1 MVELYSYSHPS
12 ASRKNL
18 PTDQTERF
26 MQPED
31 YEDQSFQPEPMDN
44 SAHPTLRWNRK
55 PLEEF
60 QHGPLYIQEKIHPAV
75 LIQSALKEQGKQ
87 MDLFSQF
94 NGLPEE
100 ANYDWYQFDGDWQ
113 NQLIHGDA
121 KRVMASLAQREGH
134 AGQVQTIYMDPPYN
148 IKFNAN
154 FQLRTDETEVSDTGD
169 TMPHDAMAVKAFRD
183 AYEGNIHTFLD
194 NLYHQLILARELLA
208 DTGSCFM
215 QIGYENV
222 HELACLMNEVFGKEN
237 HIATIPYFTGT
248 NQSVNFLPQIG
259 NWILWFAKDRTQ
271 AKYHQLYQALSR
283 EEKLEYMS
291 SYAMCELPDGTCR
304 NLTNEEKK
312 DLEVLPE
319 GTKLFRTM
327 RLSSAGTST
336 TGGSDP
342 FIWQGKEYLC
352 PPGRHWTVSHEGL
365 VNLADSNRLI
375 SKDRGELRWKNYED
389 EIPGRYIN
397 ASWTNIGSVQ
407 DKRYVVQSPET
418 TIERCIL
425 MTSDPGDLVLDPTCG
440 AGTTAYLAEKWG
452 RRWITIDTSRVAI
465 AVARQ
470 RLATS
475 KFDYYLLQDSESGAK
490 LEAELPGAQPITP
503 TDTKDVSKGFIYP
516 RMPRVSAGTLAY
528 GIEEYIYMVDQPER
542 NPQKTRVCSPFTVE
556 SDTRPQTM
564 STDEDNATA
573 IQASP
578 TRDQI
583 LEALPVAGL
592 KYRNDHWTV
601 TDLEPYPG
609 REGITHTATL
619 REKSSKKTLKAA
631 IYIAPEDIRVG
642 PSQIRRVAFE
652 IPNMVPQRDTLLVI
666 SFGYDPGATLQEY
679 HQMGNIQV
687 LTAEAARDLM
697 IEGLK
702 HSPSDHSFVIIGE
715 PDVDLRKIDDRQLEL
730 EVRGIDTY
738 DPKLNSIRSS
748 EPVDIHCI
756 LTDTDFDG
764 FSFKVRRINFPNQTK
779 DKQLER
785 FKKELQ
791 SSIDSR
797 KWGRLLSTTTIPFE
811 PPAEGKIAVKVI
823 DKSGMETM
831 TVITV
836 PA

>member
-1 MVELYSYSHPS
+1 MVELYSYAHPS

-26 MQPED
+26 MEPED

-44 SAHPTLRWNRK
+44 SAHPTLQWNRK
-55 PLEEF
+55 PLEEI

-75 LIQSALKEQGKQ
+75 LIHSALKEHDKQ

-271 AKYHQLYQALSR
+271 AKYHQLYEQLSR
-283 EEKLEYMS
+283 EEKLEPMGFD
-291 SYAMCELPDGTCR
+291 AMCELEDGTYR
-304 NLTNEEKK
+304 NLTTDERS
-312 DLEVLPE
+312 DLTLLPV
-319 GTKLFRTM
+319 KARIFRRM
-327 RLSSAGTST
+327 RLTST
-336 TGGSDP
+336 GTGRSDP
-342 FIWQGKEYLC
+342 FTWQGSTYLC
-352 PPGRHWTVSHEGL
+352 PPGEHWRVSHSGL
-365 VNLADSNRLI
+365 QKLAVANRLI
-375 SKDRGELRWKNYED
+375 TTEKGTLAWKRYED
-389 EIPGRYIN
+389 EVPGRHIN
-397 ASWTNIGSVQ
+397 ATWTGIGALR

-425 MTSDPGDLVLDPTCG
+425 MTSDPGDLIIDPTCG
-440 AGTTAYLAEKWG
+440 AGTSPYLAEKWG

-490 LEAELPGAQPITP
+490 REAELPGAQPITP
-503 TDTKDVSKGFIYP
+503 TGTKDVSKGFIYP
-516 RMPRVSAGTLAY
+516 RMPRISAGTLAY
-528 GIEEYIYMVDQPER
+528 GIEQYIYMFDQPER

-564 STDEDNATA
+564 STDEDNDTA
-573 IQASP
+573 IQVSP

-619 REKSSKKTLKAA
+619 SEKSSKKTLKAA

-642 PSQIRRVAFE
+642 PSQIRRAAREV
-652 IPNMVPQRDTLLVI
+652 PNMVPQRDTLLVI
-666 SFGYDPGATLQEY
+666 GFGYDPGTTLEEY
-679 HQMGNIQV
+679 QQMGNIQV
-687 LTAEAARDLM
+687 LPAEAARDLM

-715 PDVDLRKIDDRQLEL
+715 PDVDLRKNDDGQLEL

-738 DPKLNSIRSS
+738 DPKLNSVRSS

-764 FSFKVRRINFPNQTK
+764 FSFKVRRVNFPNQTK

-797 KWGRLLSTTTIPFE
+797 KWGRLLSTTTIPFD

>member
-1 MVELYSYSHPS
+1 MVDLHSYNYPS
-12 ASRKNL
+12 ATRTNL

-26 MQPED
+26 MEPED
-31 YEDQSFQPEPMDN
+31 YEDQGFRPEPMDN
-44 SAHPTLRWNRK
+44 SAHPTLHWNRK

-87 MDLFSQF
+87 IDLFSQF

-100 ANYDWYQFDGDWQ
+100 ANYDWYLFDGDWQ
-113 NQLIHGDA
+113 NRLIHGDA
-121 KRVMASLAQREGH
+121 KRVMASLAQREGL

-154 FQLRTDETEVSDTGD
+154 FQLRTDETEVSDSGD
-169 TMPHDAMAVKAFRD
+169 TMPHDTLAVKAFRD

-194 NLYHQLILARELLA
+194 NLHHQLVLARELLA
-208 DTGSCFM
+208 DTGSCFL

-237 HIATIPYFTGT
+237 HLSTIPYFTGT
-248 NQSVNFLPQIG
+248 NQSGNFLPQIG

-271 AKYHQLYQALSR
+271 AKYHQLYQQLSR
-283 EEKLEYMS
+283 EEKLIHMS
-291 SYAMCELPDGTCR
+291 SYAMCELPDGTYR

-319 GTKLFRTM
+319 GTRLFTTM
-327 RLSSAGTST
+327 RTTSKGTST
-336 TGGSDP
+336 TGRSDP
-342 FIWQGKEYLC
+342 FTWQGNTYLC
-352 PPGRHWTVSHEGL
+352 PGEQWRVSHEGL
-365 VNLADSNRLI
+365 QKLADANRLI
-375 SKDRGELRWKNYED
+375 STNGETLRWKKYED

-397 ASWTNIGSVQ
+397 AAWTDIGSPQ
-407 DKRYVVQSPET
+407 DKRYVVQSPDT

-452 RRWITIDTSRVAI
+452 RRWLTMDTSRVAI

-490 LEAELPGAQPITP
+490 REAELPGAQPITP
-503 TDTKDVSKGFIYP
+503 SGTKDVSKEFIYP
-516 RMPRVSAGTLAY
+516 RMLRVSAATLAY
-528 GIEEYIYMVDQPER
+528 GIEKYIYLVDQPER

-556 SDTRPQTM
+556 SDTRPQTI
-564 STDEDNATA
+564 STDEDTA
-573 IQASP
+573 AAAQASP
-578 TRDQI
+578 TREQI
-583 LEALPVAGL
+583 LEALPVAGV

-619 REKSSKKTLKAA
+619 REKNSKKTLKAA
-631 IYIAPEDIRVG
+631 IYIAPEDVTVG
-642 PSQIRRVAFE
+642 PNQIRRAARE
-652 IPNMVPQRDTLLVI
+652 IPNMVPQRDSLLVI
-666 SFGYDPGATLQEY
+666 SFGYDPGATLEEY
-679 HQMGNIQV
+679 HQMGSIQV
-687 LTAEAARDLM
+687 LRAEADRDLM

-702 HSPSDHSFVIIGE
+702 HSPTDHSFVIIGE
-715 PDVDLRKIDDRQLEL
+715 PDVDLKQAPNGQLEL
-730 EVRGIDTY
+730 EVRGVDTY

-748 EPVDIHCI
+748 EPQDIHCI

-785 FKKELQ
+785 FKKDLQ
-791 SSIDSR
+791 RSIDNS
-797 KWGRLLSTTTIPFE
+797 KWNRLLSTTTIPFDA
-811 PPAEGKIAVKVI
+811 PTEGRIAVKVI

>member
-1 MVELYSYSHPS
+1 MVDLHSYNYPS
-12 ASRKNL
+12 ATRTNL

-26 MQPED
+26 MEPED
-31 YEDQSFQPEPMDN
+31 YEDQGFRPEPMDN
-44 SAHPTLRWNRK
+44 SAHPTLHWNRK

-87 MDLFSQF
+87 IDLFSQF

-100 ANYDWYQFDGDWQ
+100 ANYDWYLFDGDWQ
-113 NQLIHGDA
+113 NRLIHGDA
-121 KRVMASLAQREGH
+121 KRVMASLAQREGL

-154 FQLRTDETEVSDTGD
+154 FQLRTDETEVSDSGD
-169 TMPHDAMAVKAFRD
+169 TMPHDTLAVKAFRD

-194 NLYHQLILARELLA
+194 NLHHQLVLARELLA
-208 DTGSCFM
+208 DTGSCFL

-237 HIATIPYFTGT
+237 HLSTIPYFTGT
-248 NQSVNFLPQIG
+248 NQSGNFLPQIG

-271 AKYHQLYQALSR
+271 AKYHQLYQQLSR
-283 EEKLEYMS
+283 EEKLIHMS
-291 SYAMCELPDGTCR
+291 SYAMCELPDGTYR

-319 GTKLFRTM
+319 GTRLFTTM
-327 RLSSAGTST
+327 RTTSKGTST
-336 TGGSDP
+336 TGRSDP
-342 FIWQGKEYLC
+342 FTWQGNTYLC
-352 PPGRHWTVSHEGL
+352 PGEQWRVSHEGL
-365 VNLADSNRLI
+365 QKLADANRLI
-375 SKDRGELRWKNYED
+375 STNGETLRWKKYED

-397 ASWTNIGSVQ
+397 AAWTDIGSPQ
-407 DKRYVVQSPET
+407 DKRYVVQSPDT

-452 RRWITIDTSRVAI
+452 RRWLTMDTSRVAI

-490 LEAELPGAQPITP
+490 REAELPGAQPITP
-503 TDTKDVSKGFIYP
+503 SGTRDVSKEFIYP
-516 RMPRVSAGTLAY
+516 RMLRVSAATLAY
-528 GIEEYIYMVDQPER
+528 GIEKYIYIVDQPER

-556 SDTRPQTM
+556 SDTRPQTI
-564 STDEDNATA
+564 STDEDTA
-573 IQASP
+573 AAAQASP
-578 TRDQI
+578 TREQI
-583 LEALPVAGL
+583 LEALPVAGV

-619 REKSSKKTLKAA
+619 REKNSKKTLKAA
-631 IYIAPEDIRVG
+631 IYIAPEDVTVG
-642 PSQIRRVAFE
+642 PNQIRRAARE
-652 IPNMVPQRDTLLVI
+652 IPNMVPQRDSLLVI
-666 SFGYDPGATLQEY
+666 SFGYDPGATLEEY
-679 HQMGNIQV
+679 HQMGSIQV
-687 LTAEAARDLM
+687 LRAEADRDLM

-702 HSPSDHSFVIIGE
+702 HSPTDHSFVIIGE
-715 PDVDLRKIDDRQLEL
+715 PDVDLKQAPNGQLEL
-730 EVRGIDTY
+730 EVRGVDTY

-748 EPVDIHCI
+748 EPQDIHCI

-785 FKKELQ
+785 FKKDLQ
-791 SSIDSR
+791 RSIDNS
-797 KWGRLLSTTTIPFE
+797 KWNRLLSTTTIPFDT
-811 PPAEGKIAVKVI
+811 PTEGRIAVKVI